1 MNLEELAERIKTFEG
16 VTRKKQIEDIVSIF
30 KTVRLEYQNAI
41 VDFGDDAAVIDIGG
55 DDVILFAAD
64 GIWGRLLDSS
74 PWWAGYGAVVVNV
87 NDIAAMGGKPLAMV
101 DIASSSCSLKS
112 EITAMLPLKPFK
124 ATRAS

>member
-1 MNLEELAERIKTFEG
+1 LNLEELAERIKTFEG

-30 KTVRLEYQNAI
+30 EAVRPEYKNAI

-64 GIWGRLLDSS
+64 GIWGRILDAS
-74 PWWAGYGAVVVNV
+74 PWWAGYVAVVVNV

-101 DIASSSCSLKS
+101 DVAS
-112 EITAMLPLKPFK
+112 
-124 ATRAS
+124 